1 MPGSRQLDNM
11 GGAVKLRHW
20 EPGGGGGLQV
30 DQDRQQYRPGSNVG
44 SIEASFSRKAP
55 DKLQTSAGDSWNP
68 WQMLMTEKVKT
79 RELQLE
85 NERLQNTLE
94 VYKKALKEKSE
105 EIESKNETINQ
116 MIEERV
122 AAGDDPGFDDIDVG
136 QLLDVNLGA
145 AHIRDLLE
153 DRTILNCDLLDS
165 PGCEV
170 GSFNSKACIEQN
182 SGGRPGVVGRLKVQ
196 RMEKMGFLSQQN
208 CEDPDMNEECIS
220 DQARDQKKG
229 GNQVKRNQG
238 KPKRSQVFND
248 DQEETT
254 SNYKSSQ
261 EQGQKYG
268 RKSSAQK
275 QSILQPLALTTS
287 RNSNLTPSRNSNL
300 TPSRNSTLT
309 PSRNSF
315 NGSPATSSSSETSP
329 TPPVK
334 KLKCMKSPPLQSSA
348 FPLTK
353 KQKLKANPSRSSN
366 TSSCSQ
372 PQTNKLKIGV
382 MSTRVGTIK
391 KYSSNNSTQNKSDC
405 NSPSDDNINS
415 SADSVVQVQ
424 SNAASETNL
433 TSSSTTVVCPHC
445 PKQFPRGGA
454 WKIPQHISS
463 AHPSSSPHL
472 APQISSSPPST
483 NSSIGLPSTQLQGK
497 SLSSRG
503 VVNQMHKGNPPPP
516 SPPLSTKCKQCGENL
531 PYRSTQV
538 AHRALHSAMPPW
550 QCLGCKLPLPSLH
563 IFLDHVRGSHKVTS
577 LQQAEYLLAPLEE

>member
-1 MPGSRQLDNM
+1 MPGSRQVDYIVE
-11 GGAVKLRHW
+11 GAVKLHHW
-20 EPGGGGGLQV
+20 EPGGGGGLKA
-30 DQDRQQYRPGSNVG
+30 DRRQAEDDRHRYHSGSNVG
-44 SIEASFSRKAP
+44 STEASFSRKAP

-68 WQMLMTEKVKT
+68 WQMLMAEKVKT

-122 AAGDDPGFDDIDVG
+122 AAGEDLGLDDIDVG

-153 DRTILNCDLLDS
+153 DRTLLNCDLLDS
-165 PGCEV
+165 PGREV
-170 GSFNSKACIEQN
+170 ESFNAKVGIEQS

-196 RMEKMGFLSQQN
+196 RMEKMGFLPQQN
-208 CEDPDMNEECIS
+208 LEDCDVNQDRNA
-220 DQARDQKKG
+220 DQARDQKNVG
-229 GNQVKRNQG
+229 HQVNRNQG
-238 KPKRSQVFND
+238 KSKMSQVSNHK
-248 DQEETT
+248 QEETR
-254 SNYKSSQ
+254 SNSETSQ
-261 EQGQKYG
+261 EQRQKQG
-268 RKSSAQK
+268 RKSGSRK
-275 QSILQPLALTTS
+275 QSILQPLAF
-287 RNSNLTPSRNSNL
+287 TPSRHSAF
-300 TPSRNSTLT
+300 S

-334 KLKCMKSPPLQSSA
+334 KLKSMTSPPAQNSA
-348 FPLTK
+348 LPLTR
-353 KQKLKANPSRSSN
+353 KQKLKAKPSSSGN
-366 TSSCSQ
+366 TSLCTQ
-372 PQTNKLKIGV
+372 PQNNKLKIGV

-391 KYSSNNSTQNKSDC
+391 KYSNTTSTQNKSDY
-405 NSPSDDNINS
+405 NSASDVNLKS
-415 SADSVVQVQ
+415 SAVVIGQVQ
-424 SNAASETNL
+424 NNAVSATNL

-483 NSSIGLPSTQLQGK
+483 NSSVGLPSTQVQGK
-497 SLSSRG
+497 SFSSRG
-503 VVNQMHKGNPPPP
+503 AVNQMKKGNPSPP
-516 SPPLSTKCKQCGENL
+516 SAPLSMKCKQCGENL
-531 PYRSTQV
+531 PYCSTQV
-538 AHRALHSAMPPW
+538 AHRALHSALPPW

>member
-1 MPGSRQLDNM
+1 MLGSRQVDCITE
-11 GGAVKLRHW
+11 GAVKLHHW
-20 EPGGGGGLQV
+20 EPGGGGGLKA
-30 DQDRQQYRPGSNVG
+30 DRRQAEDDRHRYHSGSNVG
-44 SIEASFSRKAP
+44 STEASFSRKAP

-68 WQMLMTEKVKT
+68 WQMLMAEKVKT

-122 AAGDDPGFDDIDVG
+122 AAGEDLGLDDIDVG

-153 DRTILNCDLLDS
+153 DRTLLNCDLLDS
-165 PGCEV
+165 PGREV
-170 GSFNSKACIEQN
+170 ESFNAKVGIEQS

-208 CEDPDMNEECIS
+208 LEDRDLNQECNP
-220 DQARDQKKG
+220 DQAWDQKNVG
-229 GNQVKRNQG
+229 HQVRRNQG
-238 KPKRSQVFND
+238 KSKRSQVSNHE
-248 DQEETT
+248 QEETR
-254 SNYKSSQ
+254 SNSKSSQ
-261 EQGQKYG
+261 EQRQKQG
-268 RKSSAQK
+268 RKSGSRK
-275 QSILQPLALTTS
+275 KSILQPLAF
-287 RNSNLTPSRNSNL
+287 TPGRHSVLS
-300 TPSRNSTLT
+300 

-334 KLKCMKSPPLQSSA
+334 KLKCMTSPPAQNSA
-348 FPLTK
+348 LPLTM
-353 KQKLKANPSRSSN
+353 KQKLTAKSSSSGN
-366 TSSCSQ
+366 TSLCTQ
-372 PQTNKLKIGV
+372 PQNNKLKIGV

-391 KYSSNNSTQNKSDC
+391 KYSNTTSTQNKSDY
-405 NSPSDDNINS
+405 NSASDVNLKS
-415 SADSVVQVQ
+415 SAVVIGQVQ
-424 SNAASETNL
+424 NNAVSATNL

-483 NSSIGLPSTQLQGK
+483 NSSVGLPSTQVQGK
-497 SLSSRG
+497 SFSSRG
-503 VVNQMHKGNPPPP
+503 AVNQMKKGNPSPP
-516 SPPLSTKCKQCGENL
+516 SAPLSMKCKQCGENL
-531 PYRSTQV
+531 PYCSTQV
-538 AHRALHSAMPPW
+538 AHRALHSALPPW